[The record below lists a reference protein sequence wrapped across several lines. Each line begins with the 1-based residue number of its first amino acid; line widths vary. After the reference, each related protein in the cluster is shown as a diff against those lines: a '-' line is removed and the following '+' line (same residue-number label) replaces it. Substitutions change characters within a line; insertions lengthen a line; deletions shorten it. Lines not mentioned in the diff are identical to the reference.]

1 MIYLTLFW
9 EFFKI
14 GLFAIGGGPAT
25 VPFLIDLSLKFPNW
39 FSVKELADM
48 IAVSQSTP
56 GPIGINMATYVGNT
70 VASVFGGVVATL
82 GEIIPSLIIIMLIS
96 RFLIRFKQE
105 LIVQNVLL
113 VIRPVALGLLTFAWL
128 SIAKISLFDG
138 AQLLWINFIVFIAL
152 FILILKFKNW
162 HPLIWIFIGAAV
174 GIFFL

>member
-25 VPFLIDLSLKFPNW
+25 VPFLIDLSAKYPNW
-39 FSVKELADM
+39 FSVKALADM

-56 GPIGINMATYVGNT
+56 GPIGINMATYAGNT

-82 GEIIPSLIIIMLIS
+82 GEILPSLIIIMLIS

-105 LIVQNVLL
+105 MIVQNVLL
-113 VIRPVALGLLTFAWL
+113 VIRPIALGLLTFAWL
-128 SIAKISLFDG
+128 SIAQISLFEG
-138 AQLLWINFIVFIAL
+138 SQILWINFLVFIVL
-152 FILILKFKNW
+152 FILIIKFKNW
-162 HPLIWIFIGAAV
+162 HPLIWIGIGAVV